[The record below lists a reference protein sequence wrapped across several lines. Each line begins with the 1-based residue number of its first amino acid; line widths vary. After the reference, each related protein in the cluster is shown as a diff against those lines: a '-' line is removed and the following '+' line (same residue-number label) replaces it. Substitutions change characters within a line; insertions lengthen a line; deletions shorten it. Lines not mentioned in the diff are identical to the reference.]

1 MNDDNEKGD
10 MKSGFEGKT
19 AHNAPALTEA
29 ERERKGLEVI
39 EALDRLREEAL
50 KNGLTPEIATEILEE
65 YYAEKRAAKDASLT
79 KEKSG
84 DA

>member
-1 MNDDNEKGD
+1 MSDDKDKGD

-19 AHNAPALTEA
+19 ARNAPALTE
-29 ERERKGLEVI
+29 EDRERGGLKVI
-39 EALDRLREEAL
+39 EALDRLRKEAL

-65 YYAEKRAAKDASLT
+65 YYAEKRAAKAGPSKK
-79 KEKSG
+79 KEPG

>member
-1 MNDDNEKGD
+1 MNDDKDKGEI
-10 MKSGFEGKT
+10 KPGFGEKT
-19 AHNAPALTEA
+19 ARNAPALTEE
-29 ERERKGLEVI
+29 ERERGGQRVI

-65 YYAEKRAAKDASLT
+65 YYAEKRAAKAGPSKK
-79 KEKSG
+79 KEPG